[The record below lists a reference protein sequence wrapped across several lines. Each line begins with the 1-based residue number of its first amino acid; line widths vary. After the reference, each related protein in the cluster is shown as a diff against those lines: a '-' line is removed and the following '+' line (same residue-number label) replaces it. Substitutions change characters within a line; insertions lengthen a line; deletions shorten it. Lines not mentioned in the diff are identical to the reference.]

1 MYGNILSVRKTG
13 KYYQCSRSFFGSIFM
28 RNALTQRVFS
38 WKIEVRIMEIW
49 HVTDKT
55 FERRIMIDIKAGD
68 KACKCFVLFSILYLL
83 VTAVLLDTPAEIFA
97 GMKRIVIS
105 RDALITDYFVIG
117 GYGAAFFNAAL
128 VMLIEYGLLLLE
140 KVNFTGLTLAA
151 LYINGG
157 FALFGK
163 NPVDILPI
171 ILGTVIYAVFH
182 HARLSRYI
190 YTAIFGTCLAPF
202 VTELVYILPFGN
214 PVNGILAVAVG
225 IFIGFALPP
234 LSAHT
239 ASMHMGY
246 NLFNVGFSAGILA
259 FVLMC
264 VLQSFGISAES
275 TLIWQEKT
283 PLWLILWLSAFF
295 MLAILYGLYRN
306 KGNWKAA
313 WKITRHPGRAVADF
327 VLMDGAGA
335 TFMNMGAIG
344 IVGVIYILAIGG
356 DLSGPVIG
364 AMLTAF
370 GFAAFGAHS
379 KNYLPVLAG
388 VFLSTFINKFEPTT
402 PAVQLAAMFAV
413 GIAPIAGQFGVIAG
427 ILAGGLHVAIVTCTT
442 GLYGGLNLYNN
453 GFSCGLVAIIMVPL
467 AESFIKR
474 FETRRVKRAKNT
486 SEMSQNKK

>member
-1 MYGNILSVRKTG
+1 
-13 KYYQCSRSFFGSIFM
+13 
-28 RNALTQRVFS
+28 
-38 WKIEVRIMEIW
+38 
-49 HVTDKT
+49 
-55 FERRIMIDIKAGD
+55 MIDIKAGD
-68 KACKCFVLFSILYLL
+68 KACKRFVFFSILYLMI
-83 VTAVLLDTPAEIFA
+83 TAVILDTPTDILT
-97 GMKRIVIS
+97 GIKNIVVS

-117 GYGAAFFNAAL
+117 GYGAALFNAAL
-128 VMLIEYGLLLLE
+128 VMLIEYVLLLVE

-151 LYINGG
+151 LYINMG

-171 ILGTVIYAVFH
+171 IFGTFIYARFH

-202 VTELVYILPFGN
+202 VTEMVYILPFEKW
-214 PVNGILAVAVG
+214 VNTIIAVVAG
-225 IFIGFALPP
+225 IFIGFVLPP

-259 FVLMC
+259 FILMC

-275 TLIWQEKT
+275 TLIWQKET
-283 PLWLILWLSAFF
+283 PLWLILWVGAFF
-295 MLAILYGLYRN
+295 VAAVLYGLYLT
-306 KGNWKAA
+306 KGDLKLG
-313 WKITRHPGRAVADF
+313 WKITRHPGRAVADY

-335 TFMNMGAIG
+335 TFMNMGVMGLVAL
-344 IVGVIYILAIGG
+344 IYILVIGG
-356 DLSGPVIG
+356 EMSGPVVG

-370 GFAAFGAHS
+370 GFSAFGAHP

-388 VFLSTFINKFEPTT
+388 VYLSTFINRFDATT

-413 GIAPIAGQFGVIAG
+413 GITPIAGQFGVIAG
-427 ILAGGLHVAIVTCTT
+427 ILAGALHVSIVTCTT

-453 GFSCGLVAIIMVPL
+453 GFSCGWVAIIMIPIL
-467 AESFIKR
+467 ESFIKR
-474 FETRRVKRAKNT
+474 FETRRISKAN
-486 SEMSQNKK
+486 MSK

>member
-1 MYGNILSVRKTG
+1 
-13 KYYQCSRSFFGSIFM
+13 
-28 RNALTQRVFS
+28 
-38 WKIEVRIMEIW
+38 
-49 HVTDKT
+49 
-55 FERRIMIDIKAGD
+55 MIDLKAGD
-68 KACKCFVLFSILYLL
+68 KASKRFVMFSVLYLMITAL
-83 VTAVLLDTPAEIFA
+83 VISSPAEIFE
-97 GMKRIVIS
+97 GMKRIIIS

-128 VMLIEYGLLLLE
+128 VLLMEFGLLVLE

-151 LYINGG
+151 LYINVG

-163 NPVDILPI
+163 NPVDIIPI
-171 ILGTVIYAVFH
+171 ILGTIIYAAFH

-202 VTELVYILPFGN
+202 VTELVYILPFSPG
-214 PVNGILAVAVG
+214 VNGILANLLG

-246 NLFNVGFSAGILA
+246 NLFNVGFSAGLLA

-264 VLQSFGISAES
+264 ILKSFGLSAES
-275 TLIWQEKT
+275 TLIWMDGH
-283 PLWLILWLSAFF
+283 PLWLILWLAAFY
-295 MLAILYGLYRN
+295 LTAIGYGLYLN

-335 TFMNMGAIG
+335 TFMNMGVVGIIG
-344 IVGVIYILAIGG
+344 LLYIVAIGG
-356 DLSGPVIG
+356 ELSGPVIG

-370 GFAAFGAHS
+370 GFAAFGAHP

-388 VFLSTFINKFEPTT
+388 VFLSTFVNKFEATT

-413 GIAPIAGQFGVIAG
+413 GVAPIAGQFGVVAG
-427 ILAGGLHVAIVTCTT
+427 LLAGALHVAIVTCTT

-453 GFSCGLVAIIMVPL
+453 GFSCGLVAIFMVPL
-467 AESFIKR
+467 LESFIKR
-474 FETRRVKRAKNT
+474 FETRKMTKA
-486 SEMSQNKK
+486 QKKEGNGD